1 MHAGARNSVTAI
13 SQQPGMHMQVSRTN
27 MLQVATNTTTTTL
40 SDQKCTS
47 PRFFFFLLL
56 CKSHRDSRS
65 PSLDISLTY
74 ARKRLTVVRGGPERS
89 LQGKFL
95 AALRSCGK
103 QPYGSQA
110 LKKISALF
118 PIHPLPRIVHMSV
131 TSRPRTTCP
140 PVPLPPP
147 PLAPWPPGP
156 PTPCAS
162 LVETDGRQSRMSQLQ
177 NAQASQNQAGV
188 QGVKTVPSSL
198 PPSARPMWHSSNLV
212 PNSVHQR
219 HFPQIVFES
228 YAPALV
234 GARYIWLISHNLSQ
248 PEM

>member
-1 MHAGARNSVTAI
+1 
-13 SQQPGMHMQVSRTN
+13 MQVSRIN
-27 MLQVATNTTTTTL
+27 MLQSQPTQRQPCPIKGAPHHACSFL
-40 SDQKCTS
+40 
-47 PRFFFFLLL
+47 FFFAKAIGLRAVRVWISRSRTLANSLLL
-56 CKSHRDSRS
+56 SVVGPSESASQISRRTK
-65 PSLDISLTY
+65 I
-74 ARKRLTVVRGGPERS
+74 VW
-89 LQGKFL
+89 
-95 AALRSCGK
+95 K

-110 LKKISALF
+110 LKISALF
-118 PIHPLPRIVHMSV
+118 PMHPLPRIVHMSV
-131 TSRPRTTCP
+131 TSRQTTNMSAR
-140 PVPLPPP
+140 PPP
-147 PLAPWPPGP
+147 PPPGPQP

-162 LVETDGRQSRMSQLQ
+162 LAETDGRQSRMSQLQ